1 MLFLNLDRFEVIRD
15 NLGVEAGQHT
25 LDVIG
30 RRLQTCLRA
39 ADLLGRLRGDEFAIL
54 LAAPSRQ
61 EEAAIVAERIAEQL
75 RAPLS
80 IGDQQLTLTA
90 SIGVALAEP
99 GQDAAGLIRN
109 ADIAMCQ
116 AKDGGRARYRVFDP
130 AMRAQAWERMHL
142 ETALHRAIEHDEFR
156 VFYQPMV
163 DLATGQV
170 IGCEALVRWLDPEHG
185 LISPSVFIPVAE
197 ETGMIVPIG
206 RRVLETACAQAAAWQ
221 HSGCFARPR
230 FVSVNLSARQLE
242 HSDDL
247 LATVEAALTDH
258 RLDPSLLK
266 LEITESAVM
275 RDPELAIATLW
286 ALKGLGVRIAVDDF
300 GTGYSSLAYLK
311 RFPVDTLKIDRSFVD
326 GVAYLPEDQAIVG
339 ATVAFASALGMTVV
353 AEGIESEDQADV
365 VRGLGCHL
373 GQGYLWGKPAP
384 ASTVERPQT
393 LAA

>member
-1 MLFLNLDRFEVIRD
+1 MLVDRSEFLREVDRRLVAGQHAGGGAMLFLNLDRFEVIRD

-30 RRLQTCLRA
+30 RRLQTCLRG

-80 IGDQQLTLTA
+80 IGDQQLALTA

-170 IGCEALVRWLDPEHG
+170 IGCEALVRWLDPEHS

-206 RRVLETACAQAAAWQ
+206 RRVLEPPAP
-221 HSGCFARPR
+221 RPR
-230 FVSVNLSARQLE
+230 PGSTPGA
-242 HSDDL
+242 
-247 LATVEAALTDH
+247 
-258 RLDPSLLK
+258 
-266 LEITESAVM
+266 
-275 RDPELAIATLW
+275 
-286 ALKGLGVRIAVDDF
+286 
-300 GTGYSSLAYLK
+300 SLA
-311 RFPVDTLKIDRSFVD
+311 RDSS
-326 GVAYLPEDQAIVG
+326 
-339 ATVAFASALGMTVV
+339 ASTC
-353 AEGIESEDQADV
+353 Q
-365 VRGLGCHL
+365 
-373 GQGYLWGKPAP
+373 P
-384 ASTVERPQT
+384 ASSSIPMTCSLPSKPR
-393 LAA
+393 